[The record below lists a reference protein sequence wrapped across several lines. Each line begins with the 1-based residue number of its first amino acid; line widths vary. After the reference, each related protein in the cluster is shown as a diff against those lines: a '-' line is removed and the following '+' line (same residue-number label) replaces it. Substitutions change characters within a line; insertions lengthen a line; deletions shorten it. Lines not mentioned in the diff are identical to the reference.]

1 MLSPVNASI
10 SSEFVLS
17 PQIVQDGG
25 GQQAMVAAKADA
37 ALAILSLASENQAGV
52 KLAGLL
58 GTAGV
63 ASGDVLTNLA
73 LNFGK
78 VINVLP
84 AEGEL
89 INAFAT
95 RLADAI
101 FSMSA
106 LERIAAESKSG
117 LMALGISASALAAA
131 LKNPNSAAAAR
142 LVALIETR
150 LTSPRDSALKMA
162 ISNYQA
168 TSGREQ
174 GSHEPAVKSAV
185 LVDNTQSSARNVAS
199 NERGVEV
206 LRLLQ
211 GGKPSGGN
219 GLLAA
224 GQSTVRSMVSS
235 NTAASALQAAAT
247 QSPAVGK
254 LGQAAQA
261 HVPAEAGRADV
272 QAGRQTV
279 LSEVVGA
286 DKAALRESGPLING
300 AKSVVAS
307 GGTNLQTN
315 AAVSSALN
323 GTAAAIAA
331 SAARGAGKSA
341 AIADF
346 MRETIARSNSQEG
359 VVAAAQKVAAAVAQ
373 RQVLLFNAASPSED
387 GKEDLE
393 KQISRALGNAARASQ
408 AAAVAM
414 VSADHVQQQA
424 AQPQPGVPYAQ
435 VPYPQADT
443 EEAKRKSARDGRDG
457 EQDEDENGGG
467 DEQSMQDGDG
477 EQGKEA
483 KRHAQEEPV
492 NDNPFEAEEPLERH
506 ASDADRAYHMYQK
519 FGGF

>member
-17 PQIVQDGG
+17 PQIIQDGG
-25 GQQAMVAAKADA
+25 GQQAVHAARSAA
-37 ALAILSLASENQAGV
+37 ALAILSLASENQASV

-78 VINVLP
+78 SINVSP
-84 AEGEL
+84 AEGE
-89 INAFAT
+89 IVKAFAA
-95 RLADAI
+95 RLAEAI
-101 FSMSA
+101 FSMPA

-131 LKNPNSAAAAR
+131 IKNPDSAAAAR

-162 ISNYQA
+162 VSNYQA
-168 TSGREQ
+168 TAGREQ
-174 GSHEPAVKSAV
+174 GSNSVSEPAAKSAV
-185 LVDNTQSSARNVAS
+185 LAQNTQSAART

-211 GGKPSGGN
+211 GGKTSGGD
-219 GLLAA
+219 GLLAN
-224 GQSTVRSMVSS
+224 GQLAVRSSAS
-235 NTAASALQAAAT
+235 LNTSAGTPQAAAML
-247 QSPAVGK
+247 PPVVGK
-254 LGQAAQA
+254 IGQVA
-261 HVPAEAGRADV
+261 HAEALSAAGRGDAQV
-272 QAGRQTV
+272 SRQTV
-279 LSEVVGA
+279 MNEAVGA
-286 DKAALRESGPLING
+286 DRVVQRDGGHPANG
-300 AKSVVAS
+300 AKPAISSGANSQTSAAISSVLS
-307 GGTNLQTN
+307 
-315 AAVSSALN
+315 

-331 SAARGAGKSA
+331 GAARSPGKSA
-341 AIADF
+341 AVADF
-346 MRETIARSNSQEG
+346 MREAIARSNSQAD
-359 VVAAAQKVAAAVAQ
+359 VVVAAQKVAAAVAQ

-408 AAAVAM
+408 AATVAIA
-414 VSADHVQQQA
+414 SADQVQQHA
-424 AQPQPGVPYAQ
+424 AQPLPGVPYAQ
-435 VPYPQADT
+435 VPYPQADA
-443 EEAKRKSARDGRDG
+443 EETKRKAARDERDG
-457 EQDEDENGGG
+457 EQDEGENGDADEQTMQGG
-467 DEQSMQDGDG
+467 DD

-483 KRHAQEEPV
+483 KRRAQEEPV
-492 NDNPFEAEEPLERH
+492 NDNPFDADEPLDRH